1 MSRDLHNQAV
11 RISAMKKAT
20 ILLLEDDPSLHEI
33 IREYL
38 DEKNYAVLSAF
49 NSFEAADLIYE
60 NPCDLML
67 LDVKLP
73 GQNGFDF
80 LYEARRNGNEI
91 PAIFITSLNT
101 VTDLTKGFD
110 AGCDDYLRKPFELK
124 ELAIRVEA
132 LLRRRF
138 FHRAQDGID
147 LGGGVTFFVEANRLV
162 TPEGEYKLAPKE
174 FALLKLLGENRGRV
188 VSREVVFDRLWG
200 IGEEPSEMSLR
211 THLKNLRK
219 MIGHDCVETLRGVG
233 YRLL

>member
-1 MSRDLHNQAV
+1 
-11 RISAMKKAT
+11 MKKAT
-20 ILLLEDDPSLHEI
+20 ILLLEDDLSLHEI
-33 IREYL
+33 IKEYL
-38 DEKNYAVLSAF
+38 EEKSYAVLSAF

-60 NPCDLML
+60 TPCDLML

-80 LYEARRNGNEI
+80 LYEVRRKGNET

-101 VTDLTKGFD
+101 VADLTKGFD

-124 ELAIRVEA
+124 ELAVRVEA
-132 LLRRRF
+132 LLKRRF

-147 LGGGVTFFVEANRLV
+147 LDGGVTFFVEANRLV

-174 FALLKLLGENRGRV
+174 FSLLKLLGENRGRV

-200 IGEEPSEMSLR
+200 VGEEPSEMSLR

-219 MIGHDCVETLRGVG
+219 MIGRDCVETFRGVG